1 MRGVSRTA
9 KFPHN
14 SAIQPRP
21 DMHAYVYKSLR
32 KADTYVFLAARE
44 DFDRLPEPL
53 RTQLGP
59 LQFVLDVELTA
70 ERKLAREDPE
80 EVRANLAARGF
91 HLQFPPAMD
100 VDPMHEDWGTDA

>member
-1 MRGVSRTA
+1 
-9 KFPHN
+9 
-14 SAIQPRP
+14 
-21 DMHAYVYKSLR
+21 
-32 KADTYVFLAARE
+32 
-44 DFDRLPEPL
+44 
-53 RTQLGP
+53 
-59 LQFVLDVELTA
+59 VLDVELTA